1 MTARNGRTGRRVVGA
16 TESVVLDAA
25 PDGTRR
31 LAEGTLV
38 EASVRARLLGIPLL
52 KLDATIALVPAT
64 WSGRAATRR
73 PPGTSGRVARAD
85 RHRSPATGKSLADA
99 VRTINEAS
107 DLLAEVH
114 RNGS

>member
-16 TESVVLDAA
+16 TESVVLNAA
-25 PDGTRR
+25 PDGARR

-64 WSGRAATRR
+64 WGGRASEPRR
-73 PPGTSGRVARAD
+73 PGTSGRVSRTD
-85 RHRSPATGKSLADA
+85 RHGAPAAGKSLADA

-107 DLLAEVH
+107 DLLAEAR
-114 RNGS
+114 RNA